1 VSLRGFVL
9 ELHRKQGLSQTKIA
23 IRSGLSQ
30 GLIYKILAGIGTPQM
45 RTYQKLASAFP
56 ESWNGY
62 LGRHPRFR
70 KELAEAFG
78 WATGPEG
85 DPLELFESLLEID
98 RARELSPEGLERYRA
113 RIREV
118 MRRTARD
125 LEDYRKTLEAD
136 TRSGGRKRRTK

>member
-1 VSLRGFVL
+1 MSLRAFVL

-78 WATGPEG
+78 WATGPER
-85 DPLELFESLLEID
+85 DPLELFESLLVID
-98 RARELSPEGLERYRA
+98 RARELSPEGLERYRT

-118 MRRTARD
+118 MRRAAHD
-125 LEDYRKTLEAD
+125 LEAYRKTLEAD
-136 TRSGGRKRRTK
+136 TRSGGRKQRSK